1 MLKEVPGMATEQ
13 EIIAMVA
20 EAFSVEAADLTAE
33 SSRDEVEEWDSM
45 GMLMLMAEFDERYG
59 LVVEEKVLAEL
70 ETVADIIRLVQT
82 KGKVAA

>member
-1 MLKEVPGMATEQ
+1 MATEQ

-82 KGKVAA
+82 KGNVAA